1 MLKCENVQ
9 PQLSAYIDREM
20 PLWTIQ
26 LIQWHLKRCPSC
38 AHEVMH
44 LRQTDK
50 ILHQLDPIKTADNFL
65 PDLMRQAA
73 AITVIERGQI
83 SVIRRILRRLESSF
97 AWMLYSFRTR
107 VRPYAVVTSL
117 ALIATVVS
125 ITLYQPRFPLP
136 PDDALTLAQ
145 SPADKQAQFIEF
157 EIVPINQFPKPHL
170 SPNRGTSPLTQVDQ
184 QQER

>member
-9 PQLSAYIDREM
+9 PQLSAYVDREM

-38 AHEVMH
+38 AHEAMR

-50 ILHQLDPIKTADNFL
+50 ILHQLDSVKTSDNFL
-65 PDLMRQAA
+65 PDLMRRAA
-73 AITVIERGQI
+73 AITAIEREQI
-83 SVIRRILRRLESSF
+83 SAIRRILRRMESSF
-97 AWMLYSFRTR
+97 AWIRYSFRTR
-107 VRPYAVVTSL
+107 VRPYAVVASL

-125 ITLYQPRFPLP
+125 LTLYQPRLPLP
-136 PDDALTLAQ
+136 SNDVLTLAQ
-145 SPADKQAQFIEF
+145 APTDKQALLVEF

-170 SPNRGTSPLTQVDQ
+170 SSNRPTAPFAPTDQ
-184 QQER
+184 RQEK

>member
-9 PQLSAYIDREM
+9 PQLSPYVDREM

-38 AHEVMH
+38 AHETMR
-44 LRQTDK
+44 LRQTNK
-50 ILHQLDPIKTADNFL
+50 VLHQLEPVKTSDNFL

-73 AITVIERGQI
+73 AITVIEKERI
-83 SVIRRILRRLESSF
+83 SAVRRILRRLKSSF

-117 ALIATVVS
+117 AVIATVVS
-125 ITLYQPRFPLP
+125 LTLYQPQFAPLSNDTVP
-136 PDDALTLAQ
+136 LAQ
-145 SPADKQAQFIEF
+145 VPTDKHAVLVKF

-170 SPNRGTSPLTQVDQ
+170 SSNRRTVPFTLVDQ
-184 QQER
+184 HQER

>member
-9 PQLSAYIDREM
+9 PQLSAYVDREM

-38 AHEVMH
+38 AHEATR
-44 LRQTDK
+44 LRQTNK
-50 ILHQLDPIKTADNFL
+50 ILHQLDPVKTSDNFL
-65 PDLMRQAA
+65 PDLMRRAA
-73 AITVIERGQI
+73 AITVIEKEQI
-83 SVIRRILRRLESSF
+83 SAILRILRRLESSF
-97 AWMLYSFRTR
+97 AWMRYSFRTR
-107 VRPYAVVTSL
+107 VRPYAVVASL

-125 ITLYQPRFPLP
+125 LTLYQPRFPLP

-145 SPADKQAQFIEF
+145 SPSDKQVLLVEF

-170 SPNRGTSPLTQVDQ
+170 SSNRRTLSGTPVDQ

>member
-9 PQLSAYIDREM
+9 PQLSAYVDREM

-38 AHEVMH
+38 AHEAMR
-44 LRQTDK
+44 LRQTNK
-50 ILHQLDPIKTADNFL
+50 ILHQLDPAKTSDNFL
-65 PDLMRQAA
+65 PDLMRRAA
-73 AITVIERGQI
+73 AITVIEKEQVSI
-83 SVIRRILRRLESSF
+83 TRRILRRLESSF

-107 VRPYAVVTSL
+107 IRPYAVVTSL

-125 ITLYQPRFPLP
+125 ITLYQPRLPLP
-136 PDDALTLAQ
+136 SNDVMTLAQ
-145 SPADKQAQFIEF
+145 SPTDKQVLLVEF

-170 SPNRGTSPLTQVDQ
+170 SSNRRTSSFPTVDQ
-184 QQER
+184 REER

>member
-20 PLWTIQ
+20 PLWTVQ

-38 AHEVMH
+38 AHEVMR
-44 LRQTDK
+44 LQQTNK
-50 ILHQLDPIKTADNFL
+50 ILHQLDPVKTSDNFL
-65 PDLMRQAA
+65 PDLMREAA
-73 AITVIERGQI
+73 AITVIEKEQI
-83 SVIRRILRRLESSF
+83 STVRRLVRRLESSF

-125 ITLYQPRFPLP
+125 ITLYQPRFSLP
-136 PDDALTLAQ
+136 PEDALTFAQ
-145 SPADKQAQFIEF
+145 SATDTQGQLVEF
-157 EIVPINQFPKPHL
+157 EIVPIDQFPKPHL
-170 SPNRGTSPLTQVDQ
+170 SPNRGTLPFTQVNQ

>member
-9 PQLSAYIDREM
+9 PQLSAYVDREM

-38 AHEVMH
+38 AHETMR
-44 LRQTDK
+44 LRQTSK
-50 ILHQLDPIKTADNFL
+50 ILHQLEPVKTSDNFL

-73 AITVIERGQI
+73 AITVIEKERI
-83 SVIRRILRRLESSF
+83 SAVRRILRRLESSF
-97 AWMLYSFRTR
+97 AWMLYSLRTR

-117 ALIATVVS
+117 AVVATVVS
-125 ITLYQPRFPLP
+125 ITLYQPRLPLLSS
-136 PDDALTLAQ
+136 DTLTLAQ
-145 SPADKQAQFIEF
+145 APSDKQAVLVEF

-170 SPNRGTSPLTQVDQ
+170 SSNRRASSFTPVDQ
-184 QQER
+184 YQER

>member
-9 PQLSAYIDREM
+9 TQLSAYIDREM
-20 PLWTIQ
+20 PLRTIQ

-38 AHEVMH
+38 AHEVMR
-44 LRQTDK
+44 LRQTNK
-50 ILHQLDPIKTADNFL
+50 ILHQLDPVKTSDNFL

-73 AITVIERGQI
+73 AITVSEKHQFSIT
-83 SVIRRILRRLESSF
+83 RRILRRVESSF

-117 ALIATVVS
+117 ALIAAIVS

-145 SPADKQAQFIEF
+145 SSTDRQAQLVEF
-157 EIVPINQFPKPHL
+157 EIVSINQFPKPHL
-170 SPNRGTSPLTQVDQ
+170 SPNRGTLPFTQTDQ
-184 QQER
+184 PQER

>member
-9 PQLSAYIDREM
+9 PQLSAYLDREM

-38 AHEVMH
+38 AHEVMR

-50 ILHQLDPIKTADNFL
+50 ILYQLDQVKTSDNFL

-73 AITVIERGQI
+73 AITVSEKHQV
-83 SVIRRILRRLESSF
+83 SAIRRILRRLESSF
-97 AWMLYSFRTR
+97 AWLLYSFRTR

-117 ALIATVVS
+117 ALIATIVS
-125 ITLYQPRFPLP
+125 ITLYQPRFTLP
-136 PDDALTLAQ
+136 PEDPLALAP
-145 SPADKQAQFIEF
+145 SPTDKQVQLVEF

-170 SPNRGTSPLTQVDQ
+170 SPNRSTSPFTQVDQ

>member
-9 PQLSAYIDREM
+9 PQLSAYVDREM

-38 AHEVMH
+38 AHEAMR
-44 LRQTDK
+44 LRQTNK
-50 ILHQLDPIKTADNFL
+50 ILHQLEPVKTSENFL

-73 AITVIERGQI
+73 AITVIEKERI

-117 ALIATVVS
+117 AVIATVVS
-125 ITLYQPRFPLP
+125 ITLYQPRLTLLSN
-136 PDDALTLAQ
+136 DTLTLAQ
-145 SPADKQAQFIEF
+145 APTDKQAVLVEF

-170 SPNRGTSPLTQVDQ
+170 SSNRRMPPLTPVNQHQ
-184 QQER
+184 TR

>member
-9 PQLSAYIDREM
+9 PQLSAYVDREM

-38 AHEVMH
+38 AHEAMR
-44 LRQTDK
+44 LRQTNK
-50 ILHQLDPIKTADNFL
+50 ILRQLEPVKTSDKFL

-73 AITVIERGQI
+73 AITVIEKERI
-83 SVIRRILRRLESSF
+83 SVLRRILRRLESSF

-117 ALIATVVS
+117 GVIATVVS
-125 ITLYQPRFPLP
+125 ITLYQPQLTLLP
-136 PDDALTLAQ
+136 NDTVTLAQ
-145 SPADKQAQFIEF
+145 APSDKQVLLVEF

-170 SPNRGTSPLTQVDQ
+170 SSNRRMPSFTPVDQ
-184 QQER
+184 HQTR

>member
-9 PQLSAYIDREM
+9 PQLSAYIDCEM

-38 AHEVMH
+38 AHEVMR
-44 LRQTDK
+44 LRQTNK
-50 ILHQLDPIKTADNFL
+50 ILHQLNPVKTSDNFL
-65 PDLMRQAA
+65 PGLMRQAA
-73 AITVIERGQI
+73 AITVIERHQI

-97 AWMLYSFRTR
+97 AWLFYSFRTR

-136 PDDALTLAQ
+136 SNDTLTLAQ
-145 SPADKQAQFIEF
+145 SPTDKQALLVEF

-170 SPNRGTSPLTQVDQ
+170 SPNRQTSPFTPANSR
-184 QQER
+184 QER

>member
-9 PQLSAYIDREM
+9 PQLSAYVDREM

-38 AHEVMH
+38 AHETMR
-44 LRQTDK
+44 LRQTNK
-50 ILHQLDPIKTADNFL
+50 ILYQLDPVKTSDSFL

-73 AITVIERGQI
+73 AITVIEKGQI
-83 SVIRRILRRLESSF
+83 SAIRRLLRRLESSF

-117 ALIATVVS
+117 ALIATIVS
-125 ITLYQPRFPLP
+125 LTLYQPRFPLP
-136 PDDALTLAQ
+136 SDDVLTFAQ
-145 SPADKQAQFIEF
+145 SPRDKQALLVEF

-170 SPNRGTSPLTQVDQ
+170 SPNRQTLPFTPVNQR
-184 QQER
+184 QER

>member
-9 PQLSAYIDREM
+9 PQLSAYVDREM

-38 AHEVMH
+38 AHEAMR
-44 LRQTDK
+44 LRQTNK
-50 ILHQLDPIKTADNFL
+50 ILHQLEPVKTSENFL

-73 AITVIERGQI
+73 AITVIEKERI

-117 ALIATVVS
+117 AVIATVVS
-125 ITLYQPRFPLP
+125 ITLYQPQFTLLSN
-136 PDDALTLAQ
+136 DTVTLAQ
-145 SPADKQAQFIEF
+145 APSDKQALLVEF

-170 SPNRGTSPLTQVDQ
+170 SSNRRMPSFTPVDQ
-184 QQER
+184 HQTR

>member
-38 AHEVMH
+38 AHEAMR

-50 ILHQLDPIKTADNFL
+50 ILHQLDPVKTADNFL

-73 AITVIERGQI
+73 AITVIEKERI
-83 SVIRRILRRLESSF
+83 SVIRRILRRLKSSF
-97 AWMLYSFRTR
+97 AWLLYSFRTR
-107 VRPYAVVTSL
+107 VRPYAVVTTL
-117 ALIATVVS
+117 AVVATVVS
-125 ITLYQPRFPLP
+125 ITLYQPRLPLLSN
-136 PDDALTLAQ
+136 DTLTLAQ
-145 SPADKQAQFIEF
+145 APTDKQALLVEF

-170 SPNRGTSPLTQVDQ
+170 SSNRRTSPFTPVDRSQ
-184 QQER
+184 DK

>member
-38 AHEVMH
+38 AHEAMR
-44 LRQTDK
+44 LRQTNR
-50 ILHQLDPIKTADNFL
+50 ILRQLEPVKTSDNFL

-73 AITVIERGQI
+73 AITVIEKGRI
-83 SVIRRILRRLESSF
+83 SVIRRVLQRLESSF
-97 AWMLYSFRTR
+97 AWILYSFRTR

-117 ALIATVVS
+117 AVVATVVS
-125 ITLYQPRFPLP
+125 LTLYQPRLPLLSN
-136 PDDALTLAQ
+136 DTLTLAQ
-145 SPADKQAQFIEF
+145 APTDNQALLVEF

-170 SPNRGTSPLTQVDQ
+170 SSNRRTSPFTPVDQ
-184 QQER
+184 SQER